1 MCCMWVSGGCVLVS
15 CVWVS
20 GGCVLVCCV
29 LQGDGLCGLAWA
41 DPIRCCN
48 CDTLHMFC
56 ATAENMVWERIGK

>member
-1 MCCMWVSGGCVLVS
+1 MC

-41 DPIRCCN
+41 DPIRSCN
-48 CDTLHMFC
+48 CDTPHMFC
-56 ATAENMVWERIGK
+56 ATAENKVWERIGK